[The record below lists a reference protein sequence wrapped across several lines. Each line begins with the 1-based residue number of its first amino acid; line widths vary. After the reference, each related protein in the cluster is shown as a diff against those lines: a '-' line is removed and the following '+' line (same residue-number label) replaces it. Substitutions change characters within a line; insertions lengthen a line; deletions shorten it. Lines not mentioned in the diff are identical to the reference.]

1 MKKNHMEI
9 LKLKTTT
16 MTEIKNP
23 PEGLSSRFKVAE
35 GSISELED
43 TSIET
48 IYSEKKKRIKK
59 I

>member
-1 MKKNHMEI
+1 M
-9 LKLKTTT
+9 KTTT